1 MAVNK
6 NALMRYRIID
16 RCLTNSARPYPSKSD
31 LQRACEEALYGSYRE
46 RISASTIE
54 KDMWAMKNESS
65 LGFYAPIAFH
75 RDHKGYY
82 YTDAEYSIN
91 DVQLNDEER
100 DAIHFAARTLLQY
113 RDLPVFAQ
121 FDQALGKIQDRLSL
135 SPDLDGSPLEDVV
148 QFETAPTVR
157 GSEFLGE
164 LFSAIRE
171 RRMIGLRYLKFGADQ
186 AKSYTLSPYLLKEYR
201 NRWYLIAWSAERED
215 YLTFGLD
222 RVEGVELQ
230 SARFT
235 PASDF
240 SSDRFFAHSIGITE
254 LDAEPQSVVLHCS
267 PLQARYVASQ
277 PVHASQRLEA
287 LPDGRT
293 ALHLRVLL
301 TYELVEWI
309 LGAGPA
315 VEVVEPPALR
325 DRVRDALKK
334 ALAVYGS

>member
-16 RCLTNSARPYPSKSD
+16 RCLTNSARPYPSKAD

-82 YTDAEYSIN
+82 YTDSDYSIN
-91 DVQLNDEER
+91 AVQLNDEER

-113 RDLPVFAQ
+113 RNLPVFAQ
-121 FDQALGKIQDRLSL
+121 FDQALGKIQDRLNL
-135 SPDLDGSPLEDVV
+135 APDLDGLDLADVV
-148 QFETAPTVR
+148 QFETAPVVR
-157 GSEFLGE
+157 GSEFLGD
-164 LFSAIRE
+164 LFTAIRE
-171 RRMIGLRYLKFGADQ
+171 RRWVTLVYRKFGADQ
-186 AKSYTLSPYLLKEYR
+186 AKSYRLAPCLLKEYR
-201 NRWYLIAWSAERED
+201 NRWYLIAWSEQRSD

-222 RVEGVELQ
+222 RVEGVTAEPE
-230 SARFT
+230 RFQ
-235 PASDF
+235 PAADF
-240 SSDRFFAHSIGITE
+240 SSDRFFQHSIGITE
-254 LDAEPQSVVLHCS
+254 IDAAPQAILLHCTA
-267 PLQARYVASQ
+267 LHAQYAMSQ
-277 PVHASQRLEA
+277 PVHRSQRLE
-287 LPDGRT
+287 PIEGGRY
-293 ALHLRVLL
+293 ALHLNVLP

-315 VEVVEPPALR
+315 VEVKEPASLR
-325 DRVRDALKK
+325 ERIRNALKTSLS
-334 ALAVYGS
+334 AYGS

>member
-16 RCLTNSARPYPSKSD
+16 RCLTNSARPYPTKAD

-65 LGFYAPIAFH
+65 LGFYAPIAFN
-75 RDHKGYY
+75 RDHRGYH
-82 YTDAEYSIN
+82 YTDPDYSIN
-91 DVQLNDEER
+91 EVQLNDEER

-135 SPDLDGSPLEDVV
+135 APDLDGAPLADVV
-148 QFETAPTVR
+148 QFETAQVAH
-157 GSEFLGE
+157 GSEHLGQ
-164 LFSAIRE
+164 LFAAIRQ
-171 RRMIGLRYLKFGADQ
+171 RRVVDLAYRKFNAAE
-186 AKSYTLSPYLLKEYR
+186 AKTYRLAPHLLKEYR
-201 NRWYLIAWSAERED
+201 NRWYLIAWSSDRND

-222 RVEGVELQ
+222 RVESVALTEEGFE
-230 SARFT
+230 
-235 PASDF
+235 PAPDF
-240 SSDRFFAHSIGITE
+240 SSDRFFEHSIGITE
-254 LDAEPQSVVLHCS
+254 IDAAPQEVLLHCT
-267 PLQARYVASQ
+267 PIQARYLESQ
-277 PVHASQRLEA
+277 PLHASQEL
-287 LPDGRT
+287 T
-293 ALHLRVLL
+293 ALTNGQYEVRMRVLP

-315 VEVVEPPALR
+315 VKVMEPQ
-325 DRVRDALKK
+325 ALKERVTQS
-334 ALAVYGS
+334 LAETLRAYTS

>member
-16 RCLTNSARPYPSKSD
+16 RCLTNSARPYPTKAD

-65 LGFYAPIAFH
+65 LGFYAPIAFN
-75 RDHKGYY
+75 RDHKGYC
-82 YTDAEYSIN
+82 YTDPEYSIN

-135 SPDLDGSPLEDVV
+135 APDLDAEPLEDVV
-148 QFETAPTVR
+148 QFETAPVVG
-157 GSEFLGE
+157 GSEFLGD
-164 LFSAIRE
+164 LFAAIRE
-171 RRMIGLRYLKFGADQ
+171 RRTVALGYRKFGATE
-186 AKSYTLSPYLLKEYR
+186 AKSYLLAPYWLKEYR
-201 NRWYLIAWSAERED
+201 NRWYLIAWSAQRSD

-222 RVEGVELQ
+222 RVESVALNDE
-230 SARFT
+230 RFE
-235 PASDF
+235 PAADF

-254 LDAEPQSVVLHCS
+254 LDAEPQDVLLHCS
-267 PLQARYVASQ
+267 ALHARYVESQ
-277 PVHASQRLEA
+277 PVHASQSLEP
-287 LPDGRT
+287 LDDGRV
-293 ALHLRVLL
+293 ALRLRVLL

-315 VEVVEPPALR
+315 VEVVEPAALR
-325 DRVRDALKK
+325 TRVVDALKK
-334 ALAVYGS
+334 SLAAYGS